1 MTILEAIQ
9 ARHSVRHY
17 LPAPLTAEQAETL
30 QAKIDEINAK
40 ADLHI
45 QLVLNEPKC
54 FSRGMAYGQFKG
66 VENYLVVAGR
76 KAPDLD
82 DRAGYYGEQ
91 LVLLAWHLGL
101 GSCWAGLTYK
111 KQPDRFELAPG
122 EKIACM
128 IALGTAS
135 GEPER
140 THRRKTVEQVS
151 NAGNETPEWFRRGVE
166 AALKAPTAVNQ
177 QRFRFDY
184 LGTDASGR
192 HLVRASRSFSLF
204 GYTQMDLGIAKLHF
218 EIGAGDAHFV
228 FVE

>member
-54 FSRGMAYGQFKG
+54 FSRVMAYGQFKG

-82 DRAGYYGEQ
+82 DRVGYYGEQ
-91 LVLLAWHLGL
+91 LVLLAWQLGL